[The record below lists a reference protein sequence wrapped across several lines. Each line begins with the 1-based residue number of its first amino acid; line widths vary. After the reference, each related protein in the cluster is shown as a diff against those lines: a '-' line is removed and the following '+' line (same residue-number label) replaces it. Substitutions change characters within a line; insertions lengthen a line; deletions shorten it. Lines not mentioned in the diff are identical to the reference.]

1 MNIIITG
8 ASRGMGLNHAKF
20 LSNNKSYKIIITDI
34 SKEASSVFNIK
45 EKNNLNQILKKKNV
59 KICYGDLTKQLDI
72 KKVIKEIKLTFKNKI
87 DAVICNAGG
96 DIPGNAINAYAAK
109 PKINNYM
116 IKTSEFNQ
124 IFNRNF
130 ITTFNFLKKI
140 VPIMKKNKYGK
151 IITISSI
158 NAILDLPNEFSYSV
172 SKKSVIHF
180 SKILARDL
188 IKYNIQVNCLCPGPT
203 LTSRFLFTLKDRKK
217 NEKAIVNKKNGL
229 NRIANQDDISKIINF
244 LLSKDANILTGQT
257 IIADYGYSIGK

>member
-45 EKNNLNQILKKKNV
+45 EKNNLNQIVKKKNV
-59 KICYGDLTKQLDI
+59 KICYGDLTKKLDI

-140 VPIMKKNKYGK
+140 VPIMKINKYGK
-151 IITISSI
+151 I
-158 NAILDLPNEFSYSV
+158 
-172 SKKSVIHF
+172 SVIHF